1 MRSREWAQPERRFPP
16 RIRRENSRPAIFA
29 RGISPLSSRRLATSS
44 VFVLAAV
51 TASTRFF
58 SS

>member
-1 MRSREWAQPERRFPP
+1 MRSREWAQPERRLPP
-16 RIRRENSRPAIFA
+16 RMRRLKSLPPIFPMGSA
-29 RGISPLSSRRLATSS
+29 PLRSRRLATSS

-51 TASTRFF
+51 TASTRFR